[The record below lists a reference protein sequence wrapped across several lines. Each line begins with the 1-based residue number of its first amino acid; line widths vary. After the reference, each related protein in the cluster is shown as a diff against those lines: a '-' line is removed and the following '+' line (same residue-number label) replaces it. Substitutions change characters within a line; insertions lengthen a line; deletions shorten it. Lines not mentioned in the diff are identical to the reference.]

1 MQKVLIVEDNVIQ
14 CKEIINYISQINENI
29 KIYSIAYTCEEALK
43 FVRTEE
49 VDIILLHLNLPDASG
64 TQIIEF
70 IKENNIRKYLG
81 SVIVITGEKCMLSS
95 IKDSPYIFSCIS
107 KPYNLENIHKSL
119 KNICVTKKDDKIKNS
134 INRELSYLKYNFSYN
149 GTRYLAETIFEIY
162 KKEDFLIDNL
172 KRDIY
177 PIIAKRHNKSVNTIC
192 GNIKQ
197 ATKCMCLDCDEKIL
211 NNYFCYSYFVQPK
224 LKEIIFT
231 ILNKI

>member
-1 MQKVLIVEDNVIQ
+1 MQKVLIIEDNILQ
-14 CKEIINYISQINENI
+14 SKQIINYISKNNEDI
-29 KIYSIAYTCEEALK
+29 KLYSISYTCKEALDIIK
-43 FVRTEE
+43 TEKA
-49 VDIILLHLNLPDASG
+49 DIILLDLNLPDSPG

-70 IKENNIRKYLG
+70 LQANNIKKYVG
-81 SVIVITGEKCMLSS
+81 SIIVITGERQMFLT
-95 IKDSPYIFSCIS
+95 IKDSP
-107 KPYNLENIHKSL
+107 
-119 KNICVTKKDDKIKNS
+119 
-134 INRELSYLKYNFSYN
+134 YNFSYN
-149 GTRYLAETIFEIY
+149 GTRYLSETIFEIY

-172 KRDIY
+172 KKDIY

-211 NNYFCYSYFVQPK
+211 NDYFCYSYFVKPK

>member
-1 MQKVLIVEDNVIQ
+1 MQKVLIIEDNILQ
-14 CKEIINYISQINENI
+14 SKQIINYISKNNEDI
-29 KIYSIAYTCEEALK
+29 KLYSISYTCKEALDIIK
-43 FVRTEE
+43 TEKA
-49 VDIILLHLNLPDASG
+49 DIILLDLNLPDSPG

-70 IKENNIRKYLG
+70 IQANNIKKYIG
-81 SVIVITGEKCMLSS
+81 SIIVITGERQMFLT
-95 IKDSPYIFSCIS
+95 IKDSP
-107 KPYNLENIHKSL
+107 
-119 KNICVTKKDDKIKNS
+119 
-134 INRELSYLKYNFSYN
+134 YNFSYN
-149 GTRYLAETIFEIY
+149 GTRYLSETIFEIY

-172 KRDIY
+172 KKDIY

-211 NNYFCYSYFVQPK
+211 NDYFCYSYFVKPK

>member
-1 MQKVLIVEDNVIQ
+1 MQKVLIIEDNILQ
-14 CKEIINYISQINENI
+14 SKQIINYISKNNEDI
-29 KIYSIAYTCEEALK
+29 KLYSISYTCKEALDIIK
-43 FVRTEE
+43 TEKA
-49 VDIILLHLNLPDASG
+49 DIILLDLNLPDSPG

-70 IKENNIRKYLG
+70 IQANNIKKYIG
-81 SVIVITGEKCMLSS
+81 SIIVITGERQMFLT
-95 IKDSPYIFSCIS
+95 IKDSPYIFSYIP
-107 KPYNLENIHKSL
+107 KPYSLENIQKSL
-119 KNICVTKKDDKIKNS
+119 KNISDSKKDDKIKDS
-134 INRELSYLKYNFSYN
+134 INSELRHLHYNFSYN
-149 GTRYLAETIFEIY
+149 GTRYLSETIFEIY

-172 KRDIY
+172 KKDIY

-211 NNYFCYSYFVQPK
+211 NDYFCYSYFVKPK